1 MFSDGEDR
9 VRLSLFFG
17 RALVVFM
24 MLGSASVAG
33 AQITLLSAELRDK
46 IDKEAGNALART
58 GAPSAS
64 VTVVKDGRIAK
75 RYDPEPPA
83 PVQILF
89 AEFVKETYLPWAKI
103 HKGSY
108 DDDVRIT
115 TMLTDF
121 FKGKTLAEIKPAM
134 IEQFKER
141 RIKADKAPATVN
153 RELSVLSKIFTV
165 AVRAEQAE
173 LNPCQNVQRFALDN
187 ERVRYL
193 TEDEEKLLFAA
204 MGDNE
209 QLKSVVTVA
218 LHTGMRRGEI
228 FNLKWFDLDFERGV
242 IQVRKTKTKLNR
254 VVPMN
259 ARVRQVLDQQRRSS
273 EFVFTSEKTGG
284 RLVDVKK
291 AFNAA
296 RVDAKIPDFQLRD
309 LRHSCANRLS
319 EQGEELVTVAEILG
333 HTDIRMTKRY
343 SHAMQERKRNA
354 LEKLVAFGSP
364 RQPDAKNA
372 FNEERQDLR
381 PAASS

>member
-1 MFSDGEDR
+1 
-9 VRLSLFFG
+9 
-17 RALVVFM
+17 
-24 MLGSASVAG
+24 
-33 AQITLLSAELRDK
+33 
-46 IDKEAGNALART
+46 
-58 GAPSAS
+58 
-64 VTVVKDGRIAK
+64 
-75 RYDPEPPA
+75 
-83 PVQILF
+83 
-89 AEFVKETYLPWAKI
+89 
-103 HKGSY
+103 
-108 DDDVRIT
+108 
-115 TMLTDF
+115 
-121 FKGKTLAEIKPAM
+121 M

-296 RVDAKIPDFQLRD
+296 RVNAKIPDFQLRD